1 MSRGR
6 RRPVTSLFSLW
17 SESDHAHQCDRLADA
32 IQDAAFEVMITTARG
47 RRVSRRKWE
56 RRRVLVVV
64 PNAIDVVPMRDRIRF
79 CPFCGHR
86 VPLVA
91 APPKRR
97 RGETAVVPEALPEG
111 W

>member
-6 RRPVTSLFSLW
+6 RRPLTSLLSLW
-17 SESDHAHQCDRLADA
+17 TESERAHVCDRLAEG
-32 IQDAAFEVMITTARG
+32 IQDAAYEVMITTARG

-64 PNAIDVVPMRDRIRF
+64 PNAIDVVPMRDRVRF

-86 VPLVA
+86 VPLVS

-97 RGETAVVPEALPEG
+97 RGEIVVVPESLPEDF
-111 W
+111 